1 MKTLVV
7 FYSLDGNTEFMAG
20 ILAKKLQA
28 DLVKLQ
34 LKKPYAVE
42 GFKKFFLLGMR
53 AVFKSKPKLAN
64 ETIDIS
70 RYDNIVIGT
79 PVWAGSQ
86 STPINSFIK
95 QYKFS
100 DKKVALFVCSGGPDV
115 EKCFAKMKKA
125 LGEND
130 FVGEIDF
137 VEPIKNGKDE
147 AASKAEQWAQ
157 SLKFS

>member
-20 ILAKKLQA
+20 ILANKLQA
-28 DLVKLQ
+28 DLVKLE
-34 LKKPYAVE
+34 LEKPYAVE
-42 GFKKFFLLGMR
+42 GFKKYFLLGMSSL
-53 AVFKSKPKLAN
+53 FNSKPKLAN
-64 ETIDIS
+64 ENIDIS

-86 STPINSFIK
+86 SVPINSFIK

-100 DKKVALFVCSGGPDV
+100 GKKVALFVCSGGPDV
-115 EKCFAKMKKA
+115 DKCFTKMKKA

-137 VEPIKNGKDE
+137 VEPVKNGKE
-147 AASKAEQWAQ
+147 VATSKAEQWAQ
-157 SLKFS
+157 SLKF

>member
-20 ILAKKLQA
+20 ILANKLQA
-28 DLVKLQ
+28 DLVKLE
-34 LKKPYAVE
+34 LEKPYAVE
-42 GFKKFFLLGMR
+42 GFKKYFLLGMR
-53 AVFKSKPKLAN
+53 AIFNSKPKLAN
-64 ETIDIS
+64 EAIDIS
-70 RYDNIVIGT
+70 CYDNIVIGT

-86 STPINSFIK
+86 SAPINSFIK

-100 DKKVALFVCSGGPDV
+100 GKKVALFVCSGGPDV
-115 EKCFAKMKKA
+115 DKCFTKMKKA

-137 VEPIKNGKDE
+137 VEPVKNGKEE
-147 AASKAEQWAQ
+147 ATSKAERWAQ
-157 SLKFS
+157 SLKF